1 MPRRV
6 ERLGTGMQVRERE
19 GSTSEIAAAVS
30 PRALAEG
37 SSVRVLDP
45 TTIAAS
51 RAHRQAVRHQRSRGW
66 LVRRALLVADVTGLL
81 LAFTAAS
88 ELFQSPGTAV
98 EYLIFLSTLP
108 IWVVVAKLHGLYD
121 KDEERTDHWTVD
133 DVVGVVHLVTL
144 GTWIVFLGSWATG
157 AANPDIARLGAFWLF
172 AVALLTVGRGV
183 ARGACRRSTTYCQNT
198 IVVGAGDVG
207 QLVAR
212 KALKH
217 PEYGLDIVGFV
228 DAQPRERRSDVGDL
242 TVLGTPDSLAEL
254 IDEHQVERVIIA
266 FSNDADD
273 LTMDIVRQLRDFDL
287 QIDVVPRLFELV
299 GPRVAVHTIEGLPLV
314 GLPPARPTP
323 SSRLIKRTID
333 LVGAVAALVV
343 LSPLFVVVALA
354 IKRDSRG
361 PVFFRQTSARARA
374 CKTFTALKFRT
385 MRVGHRRR
393 RASRV
398 TSARSMSS
406 GADAGTNGMYKLD
419 RCDAVTP
426 GRPLPAQDE
435 PRRAAAADQRA
446 ARRHVARRA
455 APVHPVRDRALRAAP
470 LRALPGPAGI
480 TGLWQVTARAHST
493 FGEALDMDVAY
504 ARSWS
509 LGLDL
514 SCCFARRSQLLR
526 QRAGDRR

>member
-1 MPRRV
+1 
-6 ERLGTGMQVRERE
+6 MQVWERE
-19 GSTSEIAAAVS
+19 GSTSEVAAAVS
-30 PRALAEG
+30 PRALTEG
-37 SSVRVLDP
+37 SSVRALDP

-51 RAHRQAVRHQRSRGW
+51 RAHRQAVRHHRSRGW

-88 ELFQSPGTAV
+88 ELFQAPGTAV
-98 EYLIFLSTLP
+98 EYLVFLCTLP

-157 AANPDIARLGAFWLF
+157 AASPDIARLGTFWLF

-217 PEYGLDIVGFV
+217 PEYGLNIVGFV
-228 DAQPRERRSDVGDL
+228 DAQPRERRSDVGNL

-254 IDEHQVERVIIA
+254 IDEHHVERVIIA

-333 LVGAVAALVV
+333 IVVSVAALVA
-343 LSPLFVVVALA
+343 LSPLFVVVAFA

-361 PVFFRQTSARARA
+361 PVFFRQRRLGLEMED
-374 CKTFTALKFRT
+374 FTTLKFRT
-385 MRVGHRRR
+385 MRSDTDDAEHRDYIR
-393 RASRV
+393 
-398 TSARSMSS
+398 TIMSS
-406 GADAGTNGMYKLD
+406 GADSGTNGMYKLD
-419 RCDAVTP
+419 RCDAVTRV
-426 GRPLPAQDE
+426 GRLLRKTSLDELPQLINVVRGDMSLVGPRPCIPYEIEHFE
-435 PRRAAAADQRA
+435 PHHFERFQ
-446 ARRHVARRA
+446 V
-455 APVHPVRDRALRAAP
+455 
-470 LRALPGPAGI
+470 PAGI
-480 TGLWQVTARAHST
+480 TGLWQVTARANST
-493 FGEALDMDVAY
+493 FGEALEMDVVY
-504 ARSWS
+504 VRGWS
-509 LGLDL
+509 IGLDL
-514 SCCFARRSQLLR
+514 KLLLRTPFALLR
-526 QRAGDRR
+526 QRQATA